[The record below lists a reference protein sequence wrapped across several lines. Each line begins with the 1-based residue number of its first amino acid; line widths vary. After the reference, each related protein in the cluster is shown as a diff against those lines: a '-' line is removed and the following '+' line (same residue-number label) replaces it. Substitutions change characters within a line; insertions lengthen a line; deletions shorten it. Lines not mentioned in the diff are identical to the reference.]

1 MYGDIIEACGASFLG
16 VSPHAD
22 PGPVQVNDE
31 ASDRVLAVEQEY
43 NKKRRPIY
51 AQRAEIIQKV
61 PLFWQRTL
69 LSHPTLADQLT
80 DDDSQVLEFLVE
92 VRSKC

>member
-1 MYGDIIEACGASFLG
+1 M
-16 VSPHAD
+16 SPHAD